1 MAIRSLSM
9 ERTAPRSRIT
19 EANHLTTS
27 HRAATVWRSRA
38 LQRTADVPAGG
49 TVSVAFQVTCAA
61 PPATQLVFT
70 VQPSNA
76 AAGGAISP
84 SVQVTA
90 RDASGNVSTS
100 FTGAITIAL
109 GSSPSGGTLSGT
121 KTVSAVNGVAT
132 FSNLI
137 ITKAGTG
144 YRLAATASGLTGAT
158 SSSFSVSAA
167 SASALVFTVEPSNTQ
182 TATSIAP
189 AVQVTARDAYGNT
202 ATSFNGSLTMSIGQ
216 NPGGGTLSGT
226 KTVTAVNGVGTFSDL
241 KIDR

>member
-1 MAIRSLSM
+1 QSFADLSSGSHSVTLAGVAANCTVSGGNSQ
-9 ERTAPRSRIT
+9 TA
-19 EANHLTTS
+19 N
-27 HRAATVWRSRA
+27 
-38 LQRTADVPAGG
+38 VPAGG
-49 TVSVAFQVTCAA
+49 STSVAFSVSCVA
-61 PPATQLVFT
+61 PPATQLAFT

-76 AAGGAISP
+76 TAGSAISP
-84 SVQVTA
+84 AVQVTA
-90 RDASGNVSTS
+90 RDAAGNVSTS

-167 SASALVFTVEPSNTQ
+167 SASALVFTVEPSNTH
-182 TATSIAP
+182 
-189 AVQVTARDAYGNT
+189 
-202 ATSFNGSLTMSIGQ
+202 
-216 NPGGGTLSGT
+216 
-226 KTVTAVNGVGTFSDL
+226 
-241 KIDR
+241 